1 MVRIQ
6 LLRPF
11 LPEISTRSRIAA
23 GTSGDLAAPAALI
36 EGFGERFETMSSA
49 APGSTVTRAPCTVAL
64 MSLVAI
70 VTPVY
75 EDEASFAELCRRLA
89 DLQHAS
95 GARFHLIAVDDGSL
109 AAPPKLASITEAGL
123 AGEILRLARNVGHQ
137 AAIAV
142 GLARANALASVTACV
157 VMDSDGEDTPESIPA
172 LLAAVAGANCDVA
185 VAQRAKRSET
195 LTFKLFYSVYK
206 RLFRTLTGQRLRF
219 GNFMALSP
227 VAVERLS
234 GMHETATHV
243 AAATV
248 KAKLRRASVPTD
260 RGTRYAGQSK
270 MNFPSLVLHGMR
282 AVMVFSDLVLTRMA
296 LALVAMAGA
305 VVAVV
310 VIAVTMRFLGMTTPG
325 WVTIVTGFALSLFL
339 QTGLF
344 TMITLIV
351 SSLGRV
357 DTPPRVRER
366 ALEYVA
372 RTERTET
379 AKRPVSA

>member
-1 MVRIQ
+1 
-6 LLRPF
+6 
-11 LPEISTRSRIAA
+11 
-23 GTSGDLAAPAALI
+23 
-36 EGFGERFETMSSA
+36 
-49 APGSTVTRAPCTVAL
+49 

-75 EDEASFAELCRRLA
+75 EDQASFAELCRRLA
-89 DLQHAS
+89 DVQRTA
-95 GARFHLIAVDDGSL
+95 GTRVHLIAVDDGSL
-109 AAPPKLASITEAGL
+109 AAPPKLASIAEAGL
-123 AGEILRLARNVGHQ
+123 TGEILRLARNVGHQ
-137 AAIAV
+137 GAIAI
-142 GLARANALASVTACV
+142 GLARAASIPNLSACV

-172 LLAAVAGANCDVA
+172 LLNSVASANCDVA
-185 VAQRAKRSET
+185 VAERAKRSEAF
-195 LTFKLFYSVYK
+195 TFKLFYAVYK
-206 RLFRTLTGQRLRF
+206 RLFRLLTGQVLRF

-227 VAVERLS
+227 IALERLS
-234 GMHETATHV
+234 GMDETSTHV

-248 KAKLRRASVPTD
+248 KAKLRRADVPTD
-260 RGTRYAGQSK
+260 RGVRYAGQSK

-296 LALVAMAGA
+296 LALVAMAA
-305 VVAVV
+305 A
-310 VIAVTMRFLGMTTPG
+310 VIAVVIGALVVKLLGFATPG

-357 DTPPRVRER
+357 DTPPRVRAR

-372 RTERTET
+372 RTERTDAKQPVT
-379 AKRPVSA
+379 A

>member
-1 MVRIQ
+1 
-6 LLRPF
+6 
-11 LPEISTRSRIAA
+11 
-23 GTSGDLAAPAALI
+23 
-36 EGFGERFETMSSA
+36 
-49 APGSTVTRAPCTVAL
+49 

-75 EDEASFAELCRRLA
+75 EDQASFAELCRRLA
-89 DLQHAS
+89 DVQRTA
-95 GARFHLIAVDDGSL
+95 GTRVHLIAVDDGSL
-109 AAPPKLASITEAGL
+109 AAPPKLASIAEAGL
-123 AGEILRLARNVGHQ
+123 SGEILRLARNVGHQ
-137 AAIAV
+137 GAIAI
-142 GLARANALASVTACV
+142 GLARAASIPNLSACV

-172 LLAAVAGANCDVA
+172 LLNSVASASCDVA
-185 VAQRAKRSET
+185 VAERAKRSEAF
-195 LTFKLFYSVYK
+195 TFKLFYAVYK
-206 RLFRTLTGQRLRF
+206 RLFRLLTGQVLRF

-227 VAVERLS
+227 IALERLS
-234 GMHETATHV
+234 GMDETSTHV

-248 KAKLRRASVPTD
+248 KAKLRRADVPTD
-260 RGTRYAGQSK
+260 RGVRYAGQSK

-296 LALVAMAGA
+296 LALVAMAA
-305 VVAVV
+305 A
-310 VIAVTMRFLGMTTPG
+310 VIAVVIGALVVKLLGFATPG

-372 RTERTET
+372 RTERTDAKQPVT
-379 AKRPVSA
+379 A

>member
-1 MVRIQ
+1 
-6 LLRPF
+6 
-11 LPEISTRSRIAA
+11 
-23 GTSGDLAAPAALI
+23 
-36 EGFGERFETMSSA
+36 
-49 APGSTVTRAPCTVAL
+49 

-89 DLQHAS
+89 EVEPAS

-109 AAPPKLASITEAGL
+109 ASPPRLASIAEAGL
-123 AGEILRLARNVGHQ
+123 TGEILRLARNVGHQ
-137 AAIAV
+137 GAIAI
-142 GLARANALASVTACV
+142 GLARAAAVSNLTACI
-157 VMDSDGEDTPESIPA
+157 VMDSDGEDTPESIPG
-172 LLAAVAGANCDVA
+172 LLAAVAGSNCDVA
-185 VAQRAKRSET
+185 VAERAKRSET
-195 LTFKLFYSVYK
+195 ITFQLFYAVYK
-206 RLFRTLTGQRLRF
+206 RLFRLLTGQVLRF

-227 VAVERLS
+227 TALERLS
-234 GMHETATHV
+234 GMHETSTHV

-248 KAKLRRASVPTD
+248 KAKLRRADVPTD
-260 RGTRYAGQSK
+260 RGVRYAGQSK

-296 LALVAMAGA
+296 LALVAMAA
-305 VVAVV
+305 VVIGV
-310 VIAVTMRFLGMTTPG
+310 VIGALVMKLSGFATPG

-366 ALEYVA
+366 ALEYIA
-372 RTERTET
+372 RSERAQAVE
-379 AKRPVSA
+379 RPSASAQQSAPA